1 MSYDGRASGGRGVQN
16 SPVPDAT
23 DHSGSELQ
31 ESLVSDGSASSISP
45 PSIEGTASV
54 EDTPSIEDISAQAG
68 LGVPAAAAKRK
79 PLGRR
84 LVGLVIS
91 VGLILVIF
99 LGVIP
104 QFANYSEAWDAIQ
117 KMSPGWWV
125 ALGIATVVN
134 QMSYVWPYQAV
145 LPHLRYRHGFME
157 TQTTSAISN
166 TVPAGGAVAIGM
178 TFKMFGSFGFSPVA
192 ISTAVV
198 TTGVWIMS
206 FKLGFPILAVALV
219 GVTGQNTAGAAGAA
233 VLGVVVIVVGGLLL
247 WLVFRSAATALWLG
261 RLGDGFVNW
270 ALHFVHKPRS
280 DRVQQSVLHF
290 RDETNDIIR
299 QRGWLL
305 TLAVLVSQ
313 GSVIVLVFFCT
324 RSVGITPKEVSD
336 LEVLLAIAVARLVGV
351 IPLTPGGL
359 GTIDAAFIGM
369 LTALGANS
377 SVALAADMI
386 WRVTTYFPPIFVGLV
401 TYFIWKRGMVKGT
414 YAKAPDVGP
423 APALEAAPG
432 TG

>member
-1 MSYDGRASGGRGVQN
+1 VADANDG
-16 SPVPDAT
+16 
-23 DHSGSELQ
+23 SGSEVQ
-31 ESLVSDGSASSISP
+31 GSLVSDGSAAPVP
-45 PSIEGTASV
+45 PSSLERTASV
-54 EDTPSIEDISAQAG
+54 EGTASIEDISVDAG
-68 LGVPAAAAKRK
+68 LGVPTGSTKRK

-84 LVGLVIS
+84 IVGVVIS

-134 QMSYVWPYQAV
+134 QMSFVWPYQAV

-198 TTGVWIMS
+198 TTGVWTMS

-219 GVTGQNTAGAAGAA
+219 GVTGQDTAGAVGAA
-233 VLGVVVIVVGGLLL
+233 VLGVVVIVVLGLLL

-270 ALHFVHKPRS
+270 VLHFAHKPRS
-280 DRVQQSVLHF
+280 ERVQQSVLHF

-305 TLAVLVSQ
+305 TSAVLLSQ
-313 GSVIVLVFFCT
+313 GSVIVLVFLCT

-377 SVALAADMI
+377 SVALAADMM
-386 WRVTTYFPPIFVGLV
+386 WRVTTYFPPIFIGLL
-401 TYFIWKRGMVKGT
+401 TYFIWKRGMAKGT
-414 YAKAPDVGP
+414 YANDPDPKP
-423 APALEAAPG
+423 APALEAVPG

>member
-1 MSYDGRASGGRGVQN
+1 VA
-16 SPVPDAT
+16 PDT
-23 DHSGSELQ
+23 
-31 ESLVSDGSASSISP
+31 SID
-45 PSIEGTASV
+45 A
-54 EDTPSIEDISAQAG
+54 A
-68 LGVPAAAAKRK
+68 LGVGAPGTAAKRK

-84 LVGLVIS
+84 IAGVVIS

-117 KMSPGWWV
+117 EMSPGWWV
-125 ALGIATVVN
+125 ALAIATVVN
-134 QMSYVWPYQAV
+134 QMSFVWPYQAV

-178 TFKMFGSFGFSPVA
+178 TFKMFGSYGFSPVA

-206 FKLGFPILAVALV
+206 FKLGFPIVAVVLV
-219 GVTGQNTAGAAGAA
+219 GVTGQNTAGAVGAA
-233 VLGVVVIVVGGLLL
+233 VLGVVVIVVLGLLL
-247 WLVFRSAATALWLG
+247 WLVFRSPRSALWIG
-261 RLGDGFVNW
+261 QLGDRAVNW
-270 ALHFVHKPRS
+270 ALHFAHKPKS
-280 DRVQQSVLHF
+280 DRVQKSVLHF
-290 RDETNDIIR
+290 RDETTDTIH

-305 TLAVLVSQ
+305 TLAVLASQ

-386 WRVTTYFPPIFVGLV
+386 WRVTTYFPPIFIGLL
-401 TYFIWKRGMVKGT
+401 TYAIWKRGMAKGT
-414 YAKAPDVGP
+414 YAHDPDVKP
-423 APALEAAPG
+423 VPALETAPG
-432 TG
+432 AG

>member
-1 MSYDGRASGGRGVQN
+1 M
-16 SPVPDAT
+16 
-23 DHSGSELQ
+23 
-31 ESLVSDGSASSISP
+31 
-45 PSIEGTASV
+45 
-54 EDTPSIEDISAQAG
+54 
-68 LGVPAAAAKRK
+68 
-79 PLGRR
+79 
-84 LVGLVIS
+84 VIS
-91 VGLILVIF
+91 VGLILIIF

-145 LPHLRYRHGFME
+145 LRHLRYRHGLME

-206 FKLGFPILAVALV
+206 FKLGFPIVAVVLV
-219 GVTGQNTAGAAGAA
+219 GVTGQDTAGAVGAA
-233 VLGVVVIVVGGLLL
+233 VLGVVVIVVWDCCSGWCSGARRALCG
-247 WLVFRSAATALWLG
+247 SAGWGQGPQLG
-261 RLGDGFVNW
+261 
-270 ALHFVHKPRS
+270 LHFVHKPRS
-280 DRVQQSVLHF
+280 DRVQKSVLHF
-290 RDETNDIIR
+290 RDETNDIIH

-305 TLAVLVSQ
+305 TLAVLASQ

-324 RSVGITPKEVSD
+324 RSVGITAKEVSD

-386 WRVTTYFPPIFVGLV
+386 WRVTTYFPPIFVGLL
-401 TYFIWKRGMVKGT
+401 TYVIWKRGMAKGT
-414 YAKAPDVGP
+414 YAKDPDVKP

>member
-1 MSYDGRASGGRGVQN
+1 M
-16 SPVPDAT
+16 PDAT
-23 DHSGSELQ
+23 ER
-31 ESLVSDGSASSISP
+31 SASDVDKALVPDQPSAGPAPMAQDTSI
-45 PSIEGTASV
+45 
-54 EDTPSIEDISAQAG
+54 DSA
-68 LGVPAAAAKRK
+68 LGVGAAGAAAKRK

-84 LVGLVIS
+84 IVGVVIS
-91 VGLILVIF
+91 VGLILIIF
-99 LGVIP
+99 LVVIP

-125 ALGIATVVN
+125 ALAIATVVN

-145 LPHLRYRHGFME
+145 LRHLRYRHGFME

-206 FKLGFPILAVALV
+206 FKLGFPIVAVALV
-219 GVTGQNTAGAAGAA
+219 GVTGQDTAGAVGAA
-233 VLGVVVIVVGGLLL
+233 VLGVVVIVVLGSLL
-247 WLVFRSAATALWLG
+247 WLVFRSPTSALWIG
-261 RLGDGFVNW
+261 RLGDRALNW
-270 ALHFVHKPRS
+270 ALHFAHKPRS
-280 DRVQQSVLHF
+280 DRVQKSVLHF
-290 RDETNDIIR
+290 RDETNDIIH

-305 TLAVLVSQ
+305 TLAVLASQ

-324 RSVGITPKEVSD
+324 RSVGITAKEVSD

-386 WRVTTYFPPIFVGLV
+386 WRVTTYFPPIFVGLL
-401 TYFIWKRGMVKGT
+401 TYVIWKRGMAKGT
-414 YAKAPDVGP
+414 YTKDPDVKP
-423 APALEAAPG
+423 APALEAAAG
-432 TG
+432 AG